1 MMLEI
6 KWKQSHSMPEN
17 LFIVNMVVDKNSTSM
32 AQTAVVISVMQ
43 RRVICCR
50 VCFLVFVVMVFY

>member
-17 LFIVNMVVDKNSTSM
+17 LFIAMVVDKNSTRM
-32 AQTAVVISVMQ
+32 AQTDVVISVM
-43 RRVICCR
+43 
-50 VCFLVFVVMVFY
+50 

>member
-17 LFIVNMVVDKNSTSM
+17 LFIVNMVVDKNSTIM
-32 AQTAVVISVMQ
+32 AQTAVVISVM
-43 RRVICCR
+43 
-50 VCFLVFVVMVFY
+50 